1 MCGYTHIDQYV
12 HIYITNVYVYLNI
25 LMFLPVC
32 NFHEHQ
38 HEEKV
43 WQQRMRRNVKG
54 TSNERTEI
62 TVIFYY
68 VLHYG
73 EIVLYI
79 SSFSIIYVDF
89 ISLDIKSNYWMLLGQ
104 I

>member
-1 MCGYTHIDQYV
+1 
-12 HIYITNVYVYLNI
+12 
-25 LMFLPVC
+25 MFLPVC
-32 NFHEHQ
+32 NFHKQQ

-43 WQQRMRRNVKG
+43 WQQRMRRDVKG

>member
-1 MCGYTHIDQYV
+1 
-12 HIYITNVYVYLNI
+12 
-25 LMFLPVC
+25 MFLPVR
-32 NFHEHQ
+32 NFHEQQ